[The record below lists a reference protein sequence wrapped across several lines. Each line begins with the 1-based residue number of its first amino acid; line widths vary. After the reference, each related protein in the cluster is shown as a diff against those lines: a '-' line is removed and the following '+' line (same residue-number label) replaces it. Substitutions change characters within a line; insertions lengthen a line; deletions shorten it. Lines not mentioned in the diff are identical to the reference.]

1 MKVSLRFV
9 APVVSL
15 VVGIAGTSLSGGCGS
30 SAPPPGPSTV
40 RGRVVQRPAGG
51 RGPGGVRPR
60 PAARRLGQAG
70 PRRNRTRRPLRP
82 SARGLPHIPV
92 GWYRIALAP
101 APLVPGPL
109 SENPEPVFPAK
120 LARPDLSGLEREV
133 QVGKDHVFD
142 FAVEV
147 PNG

>member
-1 MKVSLRFV
+1 M
-9 APVVSL
+9 
-15 VVGIAGTSLSGGCGS
+15 
-30 SAPPPGPSTV
+30 
-40 RGRVVQRPAGG
+40 
-51 RGPGGVRPR
+51 
-60 PAARRLGQAG
+60 
-70 PRRNRTRRPLRP
+70 
-82 SARGLPHIPV
+82 
-92 GWYRIALAP
+92 
-101 APLVPGPL
+101 PGPL